1 MSDEMSADLKIFSYF
16 FDDDIGKELE
26 AILSRVDGLSLT
38 NIKVVSDEQ
47 LSDIGKDELPDVIF
61 FELDGHTER
70 HVQDLE
76 TLLKE
81 HRGSVSVYVT
91 YKEVQLDV
99 VRRMMRIGV
108 KDIFPQP
115 FQTQELMSEIARAVS
130 SKRERVKAAQGAKGG
145 VTAFIDAKGGVGS
158 TSIAVNV
165 AHVLAEKHKAEV
177 LLIDFDLQFGDVA
190 LSLDLHPRSTIT
202 DALRQPDR
210 VDAVLLKALV
220 IKHDSGLDV
229 LPSPGNLTSMDELTA
244 SSVRK
249 ILQAAVQ
256 DYEFVLIDL
265 PRYFN
270 SGVIEALKFS
280 DPIMLVCQN
289 SLETIRNAKMILDNL
304 SLLGVSL
311 ASVEL
316 INNRAMAKSESVSID
331 KLKSTLG
338 KERIHRVRNDYAA
351 AVSAQDQGLPVAS
364 VARKSDMTKDIHA
377 LAEYILH
384 SHRGDN
390 EKKRG
395 FFAKLFKH

>member
-1 MSDEMSADLKIFSYF
+1 MSADLKIISYF
-16 FDDDIGKELE
+16 FDDAIGKELE
-26 AILSRVDGLSLT
+26 TILSRVEGLSLT
-38 NIKVVSDEQ
+38 STKVVSDEQ
-47 LSDIGKDELPDVIF
+47 LSALGKEELPDVIF
-61 FELDGHTER
+61 FELDGHAQR
-70 HVQDLE
+70 HLEDLE
-76 TLLKE
+76 ALLKD
-81 HRGSVSVYVT
+81 HRSSVSVYVT
-91 YKEVQLDV
+91 YNNVQLDV

-115 FQTQELMSEIARAVS
+115 FQTQELMSELAHAVS
-130 SKRERVKAAQGAKGG
+130 AKRERVKASQGAKGG
-145 VTAFIDAKGGVGS
+145 VTTFIDAKGGVGS
-158 TSIAVNV
+158 TSLAVNV

-190 LSLDLHPRSTIT
+190 ISLDIQPRSTVY

-210 VDAVLLKALV
+210 VDTVLLKAL
-220 IKHDSGLDV
+220 ITKHDSGLDV
-229 LPSPGNLTSMDELTA
+229 LASPGNLTSMDELTS

-289 SLETIRNAKMILDNL
+289 SLETIRNAKMILDQL

-316 INNRAMAKSESVSID
+316 INNRAMAKSGSVSID

-338 KERIHRVRNDYAA
+338 KEQIHRVRNDYAA

-364 VARKSDMTKDIHA
+364 VARKSDMTKDVHA

-384 SHRGDN
+384 SHRGND
-390 EKKRG
+390 EKKQG

>member
-1 MSDEMSADLKIFSYF
+1 MSDEMSADLKVVSYF
-16 FDDDIGKELE
+16 FDDEAGKELT
-26 AILSRVDGLSLT
+26 AILSRVEGLSLT
-38 NIKVVSDEQ
+38 STKVVSDEQ
-47 LSDIGKDELPDVIF
+47 LSSLGVDELPDVIF

-70 HVQDLE
+70 HVLDLE
-76 TLLKE
+76 ALLKE

-91 YKEVQLDV
+91 YKEVALDV

-115 FQTQELMSEIARAVS
+115 LQAQELMSAMAHSVS

-158 TSIAVNV
+158 TTLAVNV

-177 LLIDFDLQFGDVA
+177 LIIDFDLQFGDVA
-190 LSLDLHPRSTIT
+190 LSLDLHPRSTVL

-210 VDAVLLKALV
+210 VDAVLLNAL
-220 IKHDSGLDV
+220 ITKHDSGLDV
-229 LPSPGNLTSMDELTA
+229 LPSPGNLTTLDELTA
-244 SSVRK
+244 TSVRK
-249 ILQAAVQ
+249 ILQAAVME
-256 DYEFVLIDL
+256 YEFVLLDL

-270 SGVIEALKFS
+270 AGVIEALKFS
-280 DPIMLVCQN
+280 DPILLVCQN
-289 SLETIRNAKMILDNL
+289 SLETIRNAKVILDNL

-311 ASVEL
+311 TNVEL
-316 INNRAMAKSESVSID
+316 VNNRAMAKSGSVTID

-338 KERIHRVRNDYAA
+338 KERIHRIRNDYAA

-364 VARKSDMTKDIHA
+364 VDKKSDMTKDVHA

-384 SHRGDN
+384 AHRGDN
-390 EKKRG
+390 KKKQG
-395 FFAKLFKH
+395 FFAKLFK

>member
-1 MSDEMSADLKIFSYF
+1 
-16 FDDDIGKELE
+16 
-26 AILSRVDGLSLT
+26 
-38 NIKVVSDEQ
+38 
-47 LSDIGKDELPDVIF
+47 
-61 FELDGHTER
+61 
-70 HVQDLE
+70 
-76 TLLKE
+76 
-81 HRGSVSVYVT
+81 
-91 YKEVQLDV
+91 
-99 VRRMMRIGV
+99 
-108 KDIFPQP
+108 
-115 FQTQELMSEIARAVS
+115 MSEIARAVS
-130 SKRERVKAAQGAKGG
+130 AKRERVKASQGAKGG

-316 INNRAMAKSESVSID
+316 INNRAMAKSGSVSID

-364 VARKSDMTKDIHA
+364 VAKKSDMTKDIHA

>member
-26 AILSRVDGLSLT
+26 TILSRVDGLSLT

-47 LSDIGKDELPDVIF
+47 LSAIGKDELPDVIF
-61 FELDGHTER
+61 FELDGHAER
-70 HVQDLE
+70 HVEDLE

-130 SKRERVKAAQGAKGG
+130 AKRERVKASQGAKGG

-190 LSLDLHPRSTIT
+190 ISLDLHPRSTIT

-316 INNRAMAKSESVSID
+316 INNRAMAKSGSVSID

-364 VARKSDMTKDIHA
+364 VARKSDMTKDVHA